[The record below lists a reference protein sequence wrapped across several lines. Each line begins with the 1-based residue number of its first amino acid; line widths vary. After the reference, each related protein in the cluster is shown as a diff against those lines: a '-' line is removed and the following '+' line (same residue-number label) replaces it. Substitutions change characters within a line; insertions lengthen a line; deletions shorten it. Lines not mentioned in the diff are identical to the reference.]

1 MPPRH
6 LFIRDVLIVA
16 LTAAAWW
23 LDAGVFAGVLTA
35 VCGFL
40 AHEYG
45 HLWASLWSG
54 AHVTFPP
61 SAASTLLFHFD
72 SARNTRRQFLWMSFG
87 GYVASAIAVTAIVL
101 LAPMGA
107 WSGRVALGLA
117 GVGMIVTLV
126 LEVPIT
132 VRVWRGAPLP
142 TDAAYRPHVQ
152 N

>member
-6 LFIRDVLIVA
+6 LLVRDLIVVA

-23 LDAGVFAGVLTA
+23 FDTGVVAGVLTA

-45 HLWASLWSG
+45 HLWASLASG
-54 AHVTFPP
+54 AKVTFPRSP
-61 SAASTLLFHFD
+61 LSTLLFHFD
-72 SARNTRRQFLWMSFG
+72 SASNTRRQFLWMSLG
-87 GYVASAIAVTAIVL
+87 GYAASAVAVTAIAL
-101 LAPMGA
+101 LVPFDA
-107 WSGRVALGLA
+107 WSGRVALALA
-117 GVGMIVTLV
+117 GVGTFVTLV

-132 VRVWRGAPLP
+132 VRVVRGAPLP
-142 TDAAYRPHVQ
+142 MEAAYRPHPQ

>member
-6 LFIRDVLIVA
+6 LLLRDLVIVG

-23 LDAGVFAGVLTA
+23 FDTGVIAGVLTA

-45 HLWASLWSG
+45 HLWASLASG
-54 AHVTFPP
+54 AKVTFPTSP
-61 SAASTLLFHFD
+61 ISTLLFHFD
-72 SARNTRRQFLWMSFG
+72 SASNTRRQFLWMSFG
-87 GYVASAIAVTAIVL
+87 GYFASAIGVGAIAALV
-101 LAPMGA
+101 PFDA
-107 WSGRVALGLA
+107 WSGRTALGLA
-117 GVGMIVTLV
+117 GIGMLVTFV

-132 VRVWRGAPLP
+132 LRVWRGAPLP
-142 TDAAYRPHVQ
+142 MDAAYRPHAQ